1 MAQRWWKYNI
11 LRPQMM
17 DCWEKLEDWYG
28 TSQKIAMWA
37 QGMAQRREGLL
48 VISSNS
54 LGWEFLILKGSCKK

>member
-1 MAQRWWKYNI
+1 MVETQYPSTTDDE
-11 LRPQMM
+11 LLG
-17 DCWEKLEDWYG
+17 KLEDWYG
-28 TSQKIAMWA
+28 TSQKIVMWA